1 MKKWIVI
8 LLLCFVGPVLAEL
21 APVHDAVLTTLDRGC
36 AIHYL
41 SHANT
46 TGWYI
51 SEADGFCSDGYL
63 SGEGYAV
70 VRNAFGKEVGQ
81 LVGSFTQGYW
91 TGNTPV
97 PAVLDTLYLSDS
109 ESQTLTFDLG
119 GEERLDIHYVGKLS
133 ATRRSDNT
141 YGPFLGCEP
150 AYILARTPDLELF
163 SDEDVQQE
171 LISSVINRIKTI
183 CPEANQIY
191 FYGSDKDNPENKE
204 IAFFADINLTDHQIR
219 VRRLPS
225 SPRMQDI
232 LTDPADRTP
241 TIPRPREVRHERALP
256 VVQVQPIK
264 SEKTPI
270 AEPIP
275 TPIAKPE
282 MLPPVVEQPVSQ
294 PVAVVQ
300 TPVVETA
307 VVEPAPVAEPSP
319 SKPVYLDGIPN
330 LLTISRLLKEPV
342 VGRALVHV
350 ARFEEAGVAFV
361 DAPVYLQVRGA
372 GLSLGW
378 GVVEGLFSYVEPE
391 GTLSGIRGTVQVQS
405 FVPEAVEE

>member
-1 MKKWIVI
+1 MIV
-8 LLLCFVGPVLAEL
+8 LCFSCPVLSGL
-21 APVHDAVLTTLDRGC
+21 ASVHDAVLTTLDRSC
-36 AIHYL
+36 AVHYL

-51 SEADGFCSDGYL
+51 SEADGYCPDGYL
-63 SGEGYAV
+63 HGAGYAII
-70 VRNAFGKEVGQ
+70 RNAFGKEVAQ

-97 PAVLDTLYLSDS
+97 PAVLDTLYLGDS

-119 GEERLDIHYVGKLS
+119 QEDRLDLRYIGKLS

-150 AYILARTPDLELF
+150 AYVLARTPDLDLF
-163 SDEDVQQE
+163 ADEGVQQE
-171 LISSVINRIKTI
+171 LISSVITRIKAI
-183 CPEANQIY
+183 CPAVNQIY

-204 IAFFADINLTDHQIR
+204 IAFFADINLSAHQIR

-241 TIPRPREVRHERALP
+241 TFPRPREVRHEKALP
-256 VVQVQPIK
+256 VVQVRPIK
-264 SEKTPI
+264 EEETPI
-270 AEPIP
+270 AEPVP
-275 TPIAKPE
+275 TPVVAQPIPVVLPASTPITPAVEPPVAQPTPVPE
-282 MLPPVVEQPVSQ
+282 VIPPVVDTPPVQP
-294 PVAVVQ
+294 
-300 TPVVETA
+300 TA
-307 VVEPAPVAEPSP
+307 

-342 VGRALVHV
+342 SGRALVHV

-361 DAPVYLQVRGA
+361 DAPVFLQIRGA

-378 GVVEGLFSYVEPE
+378 GVVDGLFSYVPPE
-391 GTLSGIRGTVQVQS
+391 GSLSDIRGTVQVHS
-405 FVPEAVEE
+405 FTPEAPGE